1 MTGSPRSATGSP
13 RLGLDRRDRRR
24 VLVAVGVGLAGELA
38 ALGLLTTG
46 AWLLLSASL
55 RPPILLLSIA
65 IGAVQ
70 LFSFLRGTARF
81 VERLAEHCPKRPQ
94 VPIGDV
100 QRQVSARCR
109 CVERAAEE
117 PERLGGEAP
126 GGARVCDAARGR
138 RLDLRE

>member
-1 MTGSPRSATGSP
+1 VVADVVRRDLLHLAERVPLRCPDAHRDP
-13 RLGLDRRDRRR
+13 IACVQLARRDDRRD
-24 VLVAVGVGLAGELA
+24 A
-38 ALGLLTTG
+38 ALPEHEDRVPVVTERL
-46 AWLLLSASL
+46 
-55 RPPILLLSIA
+55 
-65 IGAVQ
+65 
-70 LFSFLRGTARF
+70 

-126 GGARVCDAARGR
+126 GGARVGDAARGG